1 MQRKNIDLMAPVGSY
16 ELLMAAIQAGANSV
30 YFGIGNLNM
39 RSRSS
44 INFTFE
50 DLRKIVNICN
60 EAGVNTYLTVNT
72 VIYDGE
78 LDTMRQIIDA
88 AAEVKV
94 SAVIVSDVAVMKYAR
109 EKGVEVHAS
118 TQLNIA
124 NIEAVEFYSQFC
136 DVMVTAR
143 ELSLDQ
149 VADITYQI
157 KQRNIKGPNGK
168 LVEIEVFCHGA
179 LCMAIS
185 GKCYMSLHEFHHS
198 ANRGA
203 CLQNCRRT
211 YILKDKESDTEI
223 EVDNEYLMSPK
234 DLCTIS
240 FIDKIIDAG
249 VSVLKIE
256 GRARSAEYVKTVVEC
271 YDQAIKS
278 VLDNTYNQEKIDEWT
293 KRLST
298 VFNRGFWNGYYLG
311 QRLGEWAKQHGSKAT
326 KTKVFLGKILNYYSN
341 IGVAE
346 IKLETDEE
354 LLVSDEIVILGPT
367 TGVVQQFVEEIHFEQ
382 KSVKKVKQGDLFSI
396 KTDELVRRGDKLYKL
411 EDTEEL
417 KKRNRERKYQINN
430 DE

>member
-1 MQRKNIDLMAPVGSY
+1 MAPVGSY
-16 ELLMAAIQAGANSV
+16 ESLMAAIQAGANSV

-60 EAGVNTYLTVNT
+60 KAGVNTYLTVNT

-354 LLVSDEIVILGPT
+354 LLVRDEIVILGPT

-411 EDTEEL
+411 ENTEEL
-417 KKRNRERKYQINN
+417 KKRNRERKYQANS
-430 DE
+430 

>member
-16 ELLMAAIQAGANSV
+16 ESLMAAIQAGANSV

-311 QRLGEWAKQHGSKAT
+311 QRLGE
-326 KTKVFLGKILNYYSN
+326 
-341 IGVAE
+341 
-346 IKLETDEE
+346 
-354 LLVSDEIVILGPT
+354 
-367 TGVVQQFVEEIHFEQ
+367 
-382 KSVKKVKQGDLFSI
+382 
-396 KTDELVRRGDKLYKL
+396 
-411 EDTEEL
+411 
-417 KKRNRERKYQINN
+417 
-430 DE
+430 